1 VRRRNEADAGAL
13 QARRPS
19 ACLDRLRASAACEP
33 GAALPAEEI
42 AALAAVAAPPPAD
55 GLPPRPRSVLRVESS
70 LGPLA
75 CKRWR
80 DARGAAAAEREWR
93 TAVALRAAGVAVAE
107 PVGRSRATARG
118 GSPLLLTRWIEDGR
132 TLAAWWEA
140 ERDAAARRALARRVG
155 ELVGALH
162 RARLAHRDLH
172 PANVIVDGVGAPWL
186 VDLGRARRAG
196 AATRAADW
204 HALHHSFACRARA
217 VDRLRALAA
226 SGQLPRERTRRHAF
240 LRRLERAAEQ
250 SRQRFL
256 RHHEQRCDGR
266 GRAFRPLAW
275 PTARGVARRDAPA
288 PLVAWFEQRLGGARR
303 LAALRGE
310 AGLLAAAGA
319 RPIHVTRDSELWRLE
334 VAGRAW
340 AVKWFDDRG
349 TLRRAL
355 RGSRAR
361 RAWRNAFRLRMAD
374 VATPAAQLLLEERS
388 LARRPQSV
396 LVTEFLDG
404 ATMLHHHVGRAGQAA
419 ASALAAA
426 ARLVARLH
434 DEGLSQRDLKAENVL
449 VAADGSV
456 ALVDLDGIAR
466 RVLDLPRVAR
476 DLARLN
482 ASFRDRGEAMTR
494 VRCDFLA
501 TYRAARRLHR
511 PPRDALA
518 TAIVHLTERKWQQ
531 ATTAPR

>member
-1 VRRRNEADAGAL
+1 MF
-13 QARRPS
+13 
-19 ACLDRLRASAACEP
+19 RLVAVNQASATCEP

-42 AALAAVAAPPPAD
+42 AALAAVAAAPPTD
-55 GLPPRPRSVLRVESS
+55 GLPPRPRSVERVESS
-70 LGPLA
+70 LGALA

-80 DARGAAAAEREWR
+80 STRGAAAAAREWR

-107 PVGRSRATARG
+107 PVGWSKATASG
-118 GSPLLLTRWIEDGR
+118 GAPLLLTRWIEGGR

-140 ERDAAARRALARRVG
+140 ERDAAARRAMARRIG

-162 RARLAHRDLH
+162 RARFAHRDLH
-172 PANVIVDGVGAPWL
+172 PSNIVIDPAGAPWL
-186 VDLGRARRAG
+186 VDLGRASRAG

-204 HALHHSFACRARA
+204 HALHHSFACRARP
-217 VDRLRALAA
+217 VDRMRCLAA
-226 SGQLPRERTRRHAF
+226 SGLLPRERSRRHAL

-256 RHHEQRCDGR
+256 RHHERRCDGS
-266 GRAFRPLAW
+266 GRAFLPLAW

-288 PLVAWFEQRLGGARR
+288 PLVAWFEQRLGGKRR
-303 LAALRGE
+303 LDALRGNS
-310 AGLLAAAGA
+310 GLLAAAGA
-319 RPIHVTRDSELWRLE
+319 QPIHVAHDNELWRLE
-334 VAGRAW
+334 IAGRAW

-349 TLRRAL
+349 ALRRAL

-361 RAWRNAFRLRMAD
+361 RAWRNAFRLQMAD
-374 VATPAAQLLLEERS
+374 VATPAVHLLLEETS

-396 LVTEFLDG
+396 LVTEFRDG
-404 ATMLHHHVGRAGQAA
+404 ATMLHHHVEQAGFGAA
-419 ASALAAA
+419 APALAAT

-449 VAADGSV
+449 VAADGAV

-466 RVLDLPRVAR
+466 RRLDLARIAR

-482 ASFRDRGEAMTR
+482 ASFRDRGPAMTR

-501 TYRAARRLHR
+501 TYRAARCRMR

-518 TAIVHLTERKWQQ
+518 QAIVHLTERKWQE